1 MQFTWDDNK
10 RRSNLSKHGFDFAD
24 ASIVF
29 ERVTFTYEDTRF
41 IYGEQR
47 WITLG
52 LLRGIIVVIAHTEDS
67 NEIRLIS
74 MRGGTKHE
82 QAIFFQNL

>member
-10 RRSNLSKHGFDFAD
+10 RRSNLSKNGFDFAD
-24 ASIVF
+24 ASSVF
-29 ERVTFTYEDTRF
+29 EGATFTYEDTRF
-41 IYGEQR
+41 TYGKQH

-52 LLRGIIVVIAHTEDS
+52 LLRGIIAVIAHTEDS
-67 NEIRLIS
+67 NEIKLIS

>member
-1 MQFTWDDNK
+1 MQFTRDDSK

-24 ASIVF
+24 ASIVV
-29 ERVTFTYEDTRF
+29 EGATFTYEDTRF
-41 IYGEQR
+41 TYGEQR
-47 WITLG
+47 WIKLG
-52 LLRGIIVVIAHTEDS
+52 LLRENVVVIAHTEDS

-82 QAIFFQNL
+82 QAIFLQHL